1 MKVSR
6 HIDFVALLQEL
17 DIETARVDG
26 LEHYA
31 LCPFHDDT
39 RPTTFSVNSRH
50 GTYYCFSCGEH
61 GGLLTLIAHQR
72 QLYLSTRGMEG
83 QRYYDY
89 ASAET
94 WLREKGQTL
103 EGLHELP
110 EWERKEE
117 RSERPEMGEALLAI
131 YSDPPVQP
139 LLRRRL
145 DLDACRQHG
154 VLWYPKNRSWILPV
168 RDPYVHALWGWQEK
182 QEYERGFNNYP
193 PRIKKSRTLFGLDCY
208 VGERMVLVESPLD
221 AVRLT
226 SCGVTGAVSSYGA
239 VVSDYQIDLIVEHAD
254 SLVVA
259 FDNPATDDA
268 GRKASFDMLS
278 ALSKRIDLRFLDY
291 SSGVKDIGDMTRDS
305 DVRSAVANAKHAWRG
320 KRAFA

>member
-1 MKVSR
+1 MRVSR
-6 HIDFVALLQEL
+6 HIDFPGLLLEL
-17 DIETARVDG
+17 DIETAEVKG
-26 LEHYA
+26 VEHYA
-31 LCPFHDDT
+31 LCPFHDDS
-39 RPTTFSVNSRH
+39 RPTTFSVNGRS
-50 GTYYCFSCGEH
+50 GAYFCFSCGER
-61 GGLLTLIAHQR
+61 GGLIELIAHQR
-72 QLYLSTRGMEG
+72 GLYLRTRGPNGEKIL
-83 QRYYDY
+83 DY

-94 WLREKGQTL
+94 WLRDKGQTL

-110 EWERKEE
+110 DWEREQPQE
-117 RSERPEMGEALLAI
+117 RRPEMGEALLAI
-131 YSDPPVQP
+131 YTDPPVQP

-168 RDPYVHALWGWQEK
+168 RDPYSRGLWGWQEK
-182 QEYERGFNNYP
+182 QEYERGFSNYP
-193 PRIKKSRTLFGLDCY
+193 PGIKKSRTLFGLDCL
-208 VGERMVLVESPLD
+208 VGTRMVLVESPLD

-239 VVSDYQIDLIVEHAD
+239 VVSEAQIDLILEHAD
-254 SLVVA
+254 ELVVA

-268 GRKASFDMLS
+268 GKKASLEILS
-278 ALSKRIDLRFLDY
+278 GLSKRIDLRFLDY
-291 SSGVKDIGDMTRDS
+291 SSGVKDIGDMKMDS